1 MLKFSKR
8 RIVKKSNTNYD
19 LYLDF
24 MNDYDDPEIFMIL
37 TRGVLWEIIL
47 RYHKHILDF
56 SDNDNE
62 KEYNRHF
69 LKKIFNE
76 TIEIMRNYSD
86 IIDLEI
92 LEMEG
97 DEDNPYFTKYEGKI
111 EYIENGRKRHIEF
124 KNNNLDEIKE
134 TIDNWIRD
142 FLETHE
148 IPAKFKDETKHPYRH
163 FLKHNLIEEILKDN

>member
-1 MLKFSKR
+1 M
-8 RIVKKSNTNYD
+8 D
-19 LYLDF
+19 L
-24 MNDYDDPEIFMIL
+24 
-37 TRGVLWEIIL
+37 L